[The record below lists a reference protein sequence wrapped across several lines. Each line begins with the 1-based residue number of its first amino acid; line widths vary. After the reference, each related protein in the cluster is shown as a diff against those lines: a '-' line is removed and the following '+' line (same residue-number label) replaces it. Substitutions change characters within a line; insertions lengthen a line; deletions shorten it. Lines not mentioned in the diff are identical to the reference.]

1 MFAQLF
7 LNKMSN
13 QTICTNYT
21 LISMLFFISYVHENV
36 LHMDPLLIN
45 CIKTLIY
52 YKRIDKK
59 NCIHHDAIF
68 QTEKVFEVCISY
80 SCLIKFVFIIEFGL
94 KCGNP
99 NPISCIQPE
108 YIHSAR

>member
-59 NCIHHDAIF
+59 KIVFTMTLSFKPRRYLKYVFHIH
-68 QTEKVFEVCISY
+68 V
-80 SCLIKFVFIIEFGL
+80 
-94 KCGNP
+94 
-99 NPISCIQPE
+99 
-108 YIHSAR
+108 